1 MGENK
6 SSKRSRRDLNLGAPD
21 CNFSA
26 PTAAYP
32 TFPSRYS
39 CLNDVS
45 LMFRDYFFR
54 ELRLMDVLDDLCDR
68 MKLYSARAG
77 PEFPYIKGGMT

>member
-6 SSKRSRRDLNLGAPD
+6 SERSGRELNLGAPD

-26 PTAAYP
+26 STAAYP

-39 CLNDVS
+39 CNDVS
-45 LMFRDYFFR
+45 LMFPDYFFR

>member
-1 MGENK
+1 M
-6 SSKRSRRDLNLGAPD
+6 NLGAPD
-21 CNFSA
+21 CNSSA
-26 PTAAYP
+26 LTAGEPTL
-32 TFPSRYS
+32 PSRYS
-39 CLNDVS
+39 CTAVS
-45 LMFRDYFFR
+45 LMLLNYFFR

>member
-6 SSKRSRRDLNLGAPD
+6 SSQRSGRDLNLGAPD
-21 CNFSA
+21 YNSSA
-26 PTAAYP
+26 LTAAYP
-32 TFPSRYS
+32 SFPSRYS
-39 CLNDVS
+39 CLNDVTLIFS
-45 LMFRDYFFR
+45 DYFFR
-54 ELRLMDVLDDLCDR
+54 ELRLMDILDDLCDR

>member
-1 MGENK
+1 MGQNK
-6 SSKRSRRDLNLGAPD
+6 SSQRSGRDIHLGAPD
-21 CNFSA
+21 CNSGA

-39 CLNDVS
+39 CTAVS
-45 LMFRDYFFR
+45 LVFLNYFFR